1 MVGLIQEIL
10 TEQTPRCVSEPMV
23 RRVFTQVWHVV
34 VLVLSM
40 LYWAVGGLLF
50 VLVGLVLVPFLPLER
65 SRALG
70 QALLQ
75 GAFRLFL
82 LLLRGCGVFQCEWA
96 GFEALQGVTGGL
108 IIAPNH
114 PALWDAVFVISKVR
128 GLRCIL
134 KASLMHNPF
143 LRGGARL
150 AGFIPNRPA
159 HKMLQHSIEALRQ
172 GDRLLFFPEGTRTRK
187 QENAV
192 NSFQGGLGII
202 ATQSS
207 APVWPV
213 FIETN
218 SDYLCKGWPLWR
230 LPDKKVRLRITL
242 GQPLASPPDESAAE
256 FTQRLRQAYLDALG
270 KTPGGE
276 EG

>member
-1 MVGLIQEIL
+1 M
-10 TEQTPRCVSEPMV
+10 
-23 RRVFTQVWHVV
+23 QVWLAV

-40 LYWAVGGLLF
+40 AYWAVGGLLF
-50 VLVGLVLVPFLPLER
+50 VAAGLVLVSLLPQER
-65 SRALG
+65 SRSLG
-70 QALLQ
+70 QTLLQ

-82 LLLRGCGVFQCEWA
+82 ALLRGCGVYECEWV
-96 GFEALQGVTGGL
+96 GFEALEGATGGL
-108 IIAPNH
+108 IVAPNH
-114 PALWDAVFVISKVR
+114 PALWDAVFVISKIR

-150 AGFIPNRPA
+150 AGFIPNKPA

-192 NSFQGGLGII
+192 NTFQGGLGVI

-213 FIETN
+213 FIETS

-242 GQPLASPPDESAAE
+242 GTPLASPPDESAAD
-256 FTQRLRQAYLDALG
+256 FTRRLRAVYLDALG
-270 KTPGGE
+270 KAAGGE
-276 EG
+276 E

>member
-1 MVGLIQEIL
+1 ML
-10 TEQTPRCVSEPMV
+10 TLA
-23 RRVFTQVWHVV
+23 WLAL

-40 LYWAVGGLLF
+40 AYWAVGGLLF
-50 VLVGLVLVPFLPLER
+50 VAAGLVLAPLLPLEK
-65 SRALG
+65 SRAIG
-70 QALLQ
+70 QRLLQ
-75 GAFRLFL
+75 TAFRGFL
-82 LLLRGCGVFQCEWA
+82 GLLRLCGVFECEFR
-96 GFEALQGVTGGL
+96 GFEALEGVSGGL

-114 PALWDAVFVISKVR
+114 PALWDAVFVIAQVP

-143 LRGGARL
+143 LRGGAKL
-150 AGFIPNRPA
+150 AGFIPNKPA
-159 HKMLQHSIEALRQ
+159 HKMLQQSIEALRQ

-187 QENAV
+187 QENPI
-192 NSFQGGLGII
+192 NTFLGGIGII

-230 LPDKKVRLRITL
+230 LPDRKIKLRITP
-242 GQPLASPPDESAAE
+242 GEPLASPPDENAAA
-256 FTQRLRQAYLDALG
+256 FTRRLREVYLDALVSDRLTAG
-270 KTPGGE
+270 
-276 EG
+276 